1 MGAAAEAVASAVGQ
15 QIGLDSVQIEVGD
28 DPSQTR
34 VGTGKYIGQ
43 DLFLSYERQL
53 GKEGG
58 NTVGV
63 EYSLDRLRL
72 MKRFKIK
79 GLKFKGSGSDAGETA
94 LDFLWPKDY

>member
-63 EYSLDRLRL
+63 EYSLDQLEADEAIQDQR
-72 MKRFKIK
+72 IK
-79 GLKFKGSGSDAGETA
+79 VQRQ
-94 LDFLWPKDY
+94 WQ